1 MKSLAIVFFA
11 AAAALPFV
19 YLFFRRRANNR
30 ADRERDERTPA
41 PYKIISDPGR
51 TTRVEVEAKPDRPLL
66 QHQEVEKAGEISGES
81 KRSHTS
87 GLEPIAR
94 LCTEPELEN
103 STHPEVETLAVHG
116 GIGEPAPNTVLDRAD
131 QLPFAERS
139 RISELEPTAS
149 RRTEPEQEN
158 SSYPQVEAL
167 LIQDGMTETSPG
179 AIDDGAARMLFAE
192 MGQSASDHLTRSI
205 QEEENA
211 ATVPEQSD
219 ISTSGSSQLLE
230 ADVITEVGAAD
241 QELQGDGL
249 LAESAETSIPFY
261 TEQPPQRT
269 VGSGG
274 VERTEPAEDFY
285 GGAQKALSRYRP
297 PVQKPPRSRD
307 KQVEKP
313 ESNRAAAA
321 EAVSSIRVRLT
332 FDRLGF
338 CTFSLL
344 PERTSGLDDE
354 VLVSRDGQETRLLG
368 QEVWYEDLPFSDAGA
383 ELRAGIELK
392 GKLADGRRARWLL
405 TGRDLY
411 VLASHPRA
419 TGYVSTDR
427 LALGRSHIVLC
438 VTEIIGTVEAI
449 LNEAGC
455 SGYTKIDE
463 TYGIPSGWVALRDVS
478 PAKAI
483 PLDSGIADFYAIKP
497 APDIEIELEGGLRLR
512 NSIWLAGYAP
522 RVRLLG
528 ECNVPVKVLID
539 GKEAQRSADGSF
551 IAAGFDLVG
560 DHVVYCE
567 GLSCSASY
575 SIEEP
580 LESWEPW
587 AAHCYGGAEI
597 CGPLVQES
605 SDKAGCRIVTVPMS
619 NPVLLGASPGMI
631 FYCSRRSAA
640 RWKGYVPFEPVWALP
655 AHPLTS
661 NKNEASIIQL
671 SDVPV
676 ISVHG
681 RYAKAVLNW
690 SNAILDASRKGLRIA
705 NESSRSKDSWSTY
718 KKVARSIWRKAR

>member
-11 AAAALPFV
+11 AAAASPFV
-19 YLFFRRRANNR
+19 YWFFIRRSDSRAE
-30 ADRERDERTPA
+30 REREERTPA
-41 PYKIISDPGR
+41 LDKIISDPGR
-51 TTRVEVEAKPDRPLL
+51 TTRFEVEARPDRPLL
-66 QHQEVEKAGEISGES
+66 QQQEVEKAGDISGES

-87 GLEPIAR
+87 RPEPIAC

-103 STHPEVETLAVHG
+103 LTHPEVEALAVLG
-116 GIGEPAPNTVLDRAD
+116 GIGEPAPTAVLERADQLPLAERSHASELEPTAHLRTESEQEDSSYPQVETLAVYGGIGEPAPDTVLERTD
-131 QLPFAERS
+131 QLPFAE
-139 RISELEPTAS
+139 I
-149 RRTEPEQEN
+149 
-158 SSYPQVEAL
+158 
-167 LIQDGMTETSPG
+167 
-179 AIDDGAARMLFAE
+179 
-192 MGQSASDHLTRSI
+192 GQSASVSLTQPI
-205 QEEENA
+205 QEQGNA
-211 ATVPEQSD
+211 ATVLELSD
-219 ISTSGSSQLLE
+219 ISASGSTQVIE
-230 ADVITEVGAAD
+230 ADLIAEVAAAD
-241 QELQGDGL
+241 PDLQGDGP
-249 LAESAETSIPFY
+249 LAASAETSIPFH
-261 TEQPPQRT
+261 TEQLPQPK
-269 VGSGG
+269 VGSGDG
-274 VERTEPAEDFY
+274 GLAEPGEDFD
-285 GGAQKALSRYRP
+285 GGAQEALSRYRP

-354 VLVSRDGQETRLLG
+354 VLVSRGGRETRLLG
-368 QEVWYEDLPFSDAGA
+368 QEVWYEDLPFSEAGA
-383 ELRAGIELK
+383 ELRTGIELR
-392 GKLADGRRARWLL
+392 GKLADGRRGRWLL

-411 VLASHPRA
+411 VLASHPSA
-419 TGYVSTDR
+419 TGFVSTDR
-427 LALGRSHIVLC
+427 LALGRAHIVLC
-438 VTEIIGTVEAI
+438 VTEIIETVEAI

-463 TYGIPSGWVALRDVS
+463 TYGVPSGWVALRHVS
-478 PAKAI
+478 PTEAI
-483 PLDSGIADFYAIKP
+483 PLDPGIDDFYAIKP

-512 NSIWLAGYAP
+512 NSVWIAGYPP
-522 RVRLLG
+522 RIKLLG

-539 GKEAQRSADGSF
+539 GKEGQGCADRSFAAD
-551 IAAGFDLVG
+551 GFDLIG
-560 DHVVYCE
+560 DHFVYCE

-587 AAHCYGGAEI
+587 AAHCYGGGEI

-605 SDKAGCRIVTVPMS
+605 PENAERRIVTVPMS

-640 RWKGYVPFEPVWALP
+640 RWKGYAPFDPVWALP

-661 NKNEASIIQL
+661 NKNEARIIQL
-671 SDVPV
+671 ADIPV

-681 RYAKAVLNW
+681 RYANAALNW

-705 NESSRSKDSWSTY
+705 NESIQSKESWSTY
-718 KKVARSIWRKAR
+718 KKVARSIWRATR